1 MTNTKVTNDN
11 LIAKPSV
18 TTSNVKDNAVLAEA
32 LFLSEQ
38 IGWSVIPV
46 GSNKKPLINWKE
58 FQTRKANKEEIT
70 QWFNDFPNAGVGVV
84 TGKISG
90 LIVFDID
97 PRHGGTDTPF
107 ESYDTVV
114 VKTGGGGKHFYFK
127 FPEDIQNTT
136 NLIQGV
142 DVRAEGGYVIAPP
155 TLHDSG
161 VKYEW
166 INKPSETNLLKLPTA
181 LLDLFTKVEKHS
193 NNEKYLGV
201 SEGKRN
207 DSAASLI
214 GELLNK
220 YKNEEWDSKV
230 WPLVVAWNST
240 NKPPMPSDELK
251 TTFDSIC
258 KTAGRSDQ
266 DKSKKTVADILIEMV
281 LESGASLYLDQ
292 NKVPHITFPDRP
304 IVGYSLSSSVFK
316 QWIRGRYW
324 DEYKKGFSSDTL
336 NIALSTLEGK
346 AFHEGEIKTLYNRIA
361 RLKSSIYYDMGDDKQ
376 VVVVNESGWY
386 LSTESPVIF
395 RRFTHQQVQVTPLP
409 GGSIKSL
416 LEYVNLGYKTDKLL
430 FLTYAVAVLIP
441 DIPRVVIVNIGD
453 QGSAKSTALRLVRSL
468 VDPSSVE
475 LMTPPSELLELAQ
488 AANHNYC
495 LYLDNLSS
503 LSTKISDALCGLVT
517 GVGFSKRKLFT
528 DDEDVLFDQ
537 KVAIGISGINLVAEK
552 ADLLDRCLILQYQRI
567 PNEQRKSE
575 HEFWIQFNEQK
586 PYILGALF
594 TALST
599 TLKVVKNIK
608 LTNKPRMADYAR
620 YGASAAIALGNTS
633 EDFIIAFDENVT
645 RQNKAALESSST
657 AQVVLAFMRE
667 HPAWQGTS
675 SDLYNALKAIAE
687 KSGLQIGGSDGFPK
701 SSNWLWRRI
710 MQVRPNL
717 LALGIQAL
725 KEETAE
731 SSIIKLTNL
740 KKVKDTSNAATVA
753 TDAMEAMATESSKKD
768 TATEDL
774 LKLLRPNDVLND
786 KPEDFDTSN
795 YFKGTTP

>member
-1 MTNTKVTNDN
+1 MTNTEQNNDN

-18 TTSNVKDNAVLAEA
+18 TTSQDKGNVALTEA

-38 IGWSVIPV
+38 VGWSVIPV
-46 GSNKKPLINWKE
+46 GNNKKPLINWKD
-58 FQTRKANKEEIT
+58 FQTRIATKEEIT
-70 QWFNDFPNAGVGVV
+70 QWFSDFPNAGIGVV
-84 TGKISG
+84 TGKVSS
-90 LIVFDID
+90 LLVFDID
-97 PRHGGTDTPF
+97 PRHGGVDTLF
-107 ESYDTVV
+107 EPYNTVV

-127 FPEDIQNTT
+127 FSGIIQNTT

-155 TLHDSG
+155 TLHSSG
-161 VKYEW
+161 NRYEW
-166 INKPSETNLLKLPTA
+166 INKPNDTELLELPTK
-181 LLDLFTKVEKHS
+181 LLGLFDKEKTS
-193 NNEKYLGV
+193 SDEDKYAGV
-201 SEGKRN
+201 SEGTRN

-220 YKNEEWDSKV
+220 FNKEEWSTKV
-230 WPLVVAWNST
+230 WPLVVAWNNS
-240 NKPPMPSDELK
+240 NMPPMSLDELK
-251 TTFDSIC
+251 NTFDSIC
-258 KTAGRSDQ
+258 KTAGKNDQ
-266 DKSKKTVADILIEMV
+266 DKPKKTVADILIEMV
-281 LESGASLYLDQ
+281 LDSGANLYLDQ

-304 IVGYSLSSSVFK
+304 IVGYSLSSSVFN
-316 QWIRGRYW
+316 QWIRGKYW
-324 DEYKKGFSSDTL
+324 NEYKKGFSSDTF

-346 AFHEGEIKTLYNRIA
+346 AFHEGEMKTLYNRIA
-361 RLKSSIYYDMGDDKQ
+361 RLNSCIYYDIGDDKQ
-376 VVVVNESGWY
+376 VVAINESGWH
-386 LSTESPVIF
+386 LNTQSPVMF
-395 RRFTHQQVQVTPLP
+395 RRFTHQQVQVIPLP
-409 GGSIKSL
+409 GGNLNSL
-416 LEYVNLGYKTDKLL
+416 LDYVNLADVTDKLL
-430 FLTYAVAVLIP
+430 FLTYIVAVLVP

-552 ADLLDRCLILQYQRI
+552 ADLLDRCLILQFQRI

-575 HEFWIQFNEQK
+575 QEFWKLFNEQK

-599 TLKVVKNIK
+599 TLKVVKDIQ
-608 LTNKPRMADYAR
+608 LTSKPRMADYAR
-620 YGASAAIALGNTS
+620 YGASASIALGNS
-633 EDFIIAFDENVT
+633 AENFIKAFDENVK

-667 HPAWQGTS
+667 HPEWHGTS
-675 SDLYNALKAIAE
+675 SDLYNALKVIAE

-717 LALGIQAL
+717 LALGIRAL

-740 KKVKDTSNAATVA
+740 NKAKNTSNTATVA
-753 TDAMEAMATESSKKD
+753 TEVMEAMATNSPKKD
-768 TATEDL
+768 TGTEDL
-774 LKLLRPNDVLND
+774 LKLLDPDDVLNA

>member
-1 MTNTKVTNDN
+1 MTNTKLNNDN
-11 LIAKPSV
+11 LIAKPSI
-18 TTSNVKDNAVLAEA
+18 TISNSKDNAGLSEA

-46 GSNKKPLINWKE
+46 GSNKKPLINWRE
-58 FQTRKANKEEIT
+58 FQMRKATKEEIT
-70 QWFNDFPNAGVGVV
+70 QWFNDYPNAGIGVV
-84 TGKISG
+84 TGKVSE

-97 PRHGGTDTPF
+97 PRHGGTDTLF
-107 ESYDTVV
+107 EPYNTVLA
-114 VKTGGGGKHFYFK
+114 KTGGGGKHFYFK
-127 FPEDIQNTT
+127 SSGDIQNTT

-142 DVRAEGGYVIAPP
+142 DVRAQGGYVIAPP
-155 TLHDSG
+155 TLHSSG
-161 VKYEW
+161 NKYEW
-166 INKPSETNLLKLPTA
+166 INKPGVTNLLDLPSA
-181 LLDLFTKVEKHS
+181 LLNLFSKGETHLNS
-193 NNEKYLGV
+193 DKYSGV
-201 SEGKRN
+201 SEGTRN
-207 DSAASLI
+207 GSAASLI

-220 YKNEEWDSKV
+220 FNKKEWNSKV
-230 WPLVVAWNST
+230 LPLVVAWNNT
-240 NKPPMPSDELK
+240 NKPPMPLDELK
-251 TTFDSIC
+251 NTFDSIC
-258 KTAGRSDQ
+258 KTAVKSSI
-266 DKSKKTVADILIEMV
+266 DKPKKTVADLLIEMV

-304 IVGYSLSSSVFK
+304 VVGYSLSSSVFK

-324 DEYKKGFSSDTL
+324 NDYRKGFSSDTF

-346 AFHEGEIKTLYNRIA
+346 AFHEGEIRPLYNRIA
-361 RLKSSIYYDMGDDKQ
+361 RLNSTIYYDMGNDKQ
-376 VVVVNESGWY
+376 VAVINEAGWY
-386 LSTESPVIF
+386 LSTESPVTF
-395 RRFTHQQVQVTPLP
+395 RRFTHQQIQATPLP
-409 GGSIKSL
+409 GGNLNSI
-416 LEYVNLGYKTDKLL
+416 LEYVNLVDKTDKLL
-430 FLTYAVAVLIP
+430 FLTYVVAVLIP

-475 LMTPPSELLELAQ
+475 LMTPPNELLELAQ

-495 LYLDNLSS
+495 LYLDNLSA

-575 HEFWIQFNEQK
+575 HEFWKKFNEQK

-594 TALST
+594 TTLST
-599 TLKVVKNIK
+599 TLKVVKDIN
-608 LTNKPRMADYAR
+608 LNSKPRMADYAR
-620 YGASAAIALGNTS
+620 YGASASIALGNTA
-633 EDFIIAFDENVT
+633 EDFIKAFDENVT

-667 HPAWQGTS
+667 HPIWQGTS
-675 SDLYNALKAIAE
+675 SDLYNALKVIAE

-717 LALGIQAL
+717 LALGIKAL

-740 KKVKDTSNAATVA
+740 KRVKDTSNAATVA
-753 TDAMEAMATESSKKD
+753 TDDMEAMAPDFPKKD
-768 TATEDL
+768 TATEEL
-774 LKLLRPNDVLND
+774 LKLLDPNDVINA

>member
-1 MTNTKVTNDN
+1 MTDTKLNNDN
-11 LIAKPSV
+11 LIAKSSV
-18 TTSNVKDNAVLAEA
+18 TASIGKDNAALIEA

-38 IGWSVIPV
+38 VGWSVIPV

-90 LIVFDID
+90 LIVFDVD
-97 PRHGGTDTPF
+97 PRHGGTDTQF
-107 ESYDTVV
+107 ESYNTVV

-127 FPEDIQNTT
+127 SPGEIQNTT
-136 NLIQGV
+136 NLIQGI

-155 TLHDSG
+155 TLHSSG
-161 VKYEW
+161 NKYEW
-166 INKPSETNLLKLPTA
+166 INKPDSTNLFDLPTK
-181 LLDLFTKVEKHS
+181 LLELFDKEDSPT
-193 NNEKYLGV
+193 NNDKYAGV
-201 SEGKRN
+201 PEGARN

-220 YKNEEWDSKV
+220 FKKEEWDSKV
-230 WPLVVAWNST
+230 WPLIIAWNNN
-240 NKPPMPSDELK
+240 NKPPMAQDELQR
-251 TTFDSIC
+251 TYDSIC
-258 KTAGRSDQ
+258 KTAGKSEQ

-281 LESGASLYLDQ
+281 LESGAKLYLDQ
-292 NKVPHITFPDRP
+292 NKTAYITFPDRL
-304 IVGYSLSSSVFK
+304 IVGYPISSSVFK

-324 DEYKKGFSSDTL
+324 NKYQKGFSSDTL
-336 NIALSTLEGK
+336 NIVLSTLEGK

-361 RLKSSIYYDMGDDKQ
+361 RLNSSIYYDMGDDTH
-376 VVVVNESGWY
+376 VVVINESGWH

-395 RRFTHQQVQVTPLP
+395 RRFTHQQVQVTPLH
-409 GGSIKSL
+409 GGNLVSL
-416 LEYVNLGYKTDKLL
+416 LDYVNIVDNTDKLL
-430 FLTYAVAVLIP
+430 FLTYVVAVLVP

-503 LSTKISDALCGLVT
+503 LSIKISDALCGLVT

-552 ADLLDRCLILQYQRI
+552 ADLLDRCLILQFQRI

-575 HEFWIQFNEQK
+575 HEFWEKFNEQK
-586 PYILGALF
+586 AHILGALF

-599 TLKVVKNIK
+599 TLKVVKDIK
-608 LTNKPRMADYAR
+608 LTSKPRMADYAR
-620 YGASAAIALGNTS
+620 YGASASVALGNTA
-633 EDFIIAFDENVT
+633 EDFIKAFDENVT

-667 HPAWQGTS
+667 HPMWQGTS
-675 SDLYNALKAIAE
+675 SDLYNALKVMAE

-717 LALGIQAL
+717 LALGIKAL

-740 KKVKDTSNAATVA
+740 RKVKDTSSAATAA
-753 TDAMEAMATESSKKD
+753 TNSMEAMATSSPKKD
-768 TATEDL
+768 TGTEDL
-774 LKLLRPNDVLND
+774 LKLLDPNDVLNA

-795 YFKGTTP
+795 YFKGATP